1 MVNNIKNIYFLGIG
15 GIGMSALARYFNMQG
30 DKVFGYDKTR
40 TELTTSLENEG
51 ISIHYN
57 DLGKVAIKD
66 IDLVVYTPA
75 IPSDLQEYI
84 EFQKSGIRM
93 VKRAEILGEITKD
106 YFTIAVAGTHGKTTI
121 TSMVAHFLNESGIAV
136 NAFIGGIATNY
147 NSNLILNSDAK
158 IMVVEADEFDRSFL
172 HIHPDIAIISSMDAD
187 HLDIYDNKD
196 SLKESFYEFANN
208 IKAGGTLLLHDS
220 LEAPAIFKENI
231 AFYGENDGS
240 LNKLKAISVEE
251 GKQKFSVTNYSD
263 SFEISM
269 AGRHN
274 LLNATAAISVAKL
287 LEVKFNK
294 LHKSVANYKGVKRR
308 FELITKCDE
317 HILIDDYAHHPTEIK
332 AAIAATKEMYVGK
345 EITGIFQPHLFS
357 RTRDFADDFAKEL
370 SQLDQ
375 LVLLDIYP
383 AREKPIEGINS
394 QMLLD
399 MATNK
404 KKTLVSKE
412 KLSEYISQNSTE
424 VTLMMGAG
432 DINKLVIEI
441 SETLCK

>member
-1 MVNNIKNIYFLGIG
+1 
-15 GIGMSALARYFNMQG
+15 
-30 DKVFGYDKTR
+30 
-40 TELTTSLENEG
+40 
-51 ISIHYN
+51 
-57 DLGKVAIKD
+57 
-66 IDLVVYTPA
+66 
-75 IPSDLQEYI
+75 
-84 EFQKSGIRM
+84 
-93 VKRAEILGEITKD
+93 
-106 YFTIAVAGTHGKTTI
+106 
-121 TSMVAHFLNESGIAV
+121 
-136 NAFIGGIATNY
+136 
-147 NSNLILNSDAK
+147 
-158 IMVVEADEFDRSFL
+158 
-172 HIHPDIAIISSMDAD
+172 
-187 HLDIYDNKD
+187 
-196 SLKESFYEFANN
+196 
-208 IKAGGTLLLHDS
+208 
-220 LEAPAIFKENI
+220 
-231 AFYGENDGS
+231 
-240 LNKLKAISVEE
+240 
-251 GKQKFSVTNYSD
+251 
-263 SFEISM
+263 
-269 AGRHN
+269 

>member
-40 TELTTSLENEG
+40 TELTTSLEIEG

-57 DLGKVAIKD
+57 DLGKAAIKD

-147 NSNLILNSDAK
+147 NSNLILNSEAK

-220 LEAPAIFKENI
+220 LEAPANFNENI

-287 LEVKFNK
+287 LELEFNK

-308 FELITKCDE
+308 FELIAKCDE

-357 RTRDFADDFAKEL
+357 RTRDFANNFAKEL

>member
-57 DLGKVAIKD
+57 DLGKAAIKD

-147 NSNLILNSDAK
+147 NSNLILNSEAK

-220 LEAPAIFKENI
+220 LEAPANFNENI

-240 LNKLKAISVEE
+240 LNKLKTISVEE

-287 LEVKFNK
+287 LEVEFNK

-308 FELITKCDE
+308 FELIAKCDE

-357 RTRDFADDFAKEL
+357 RTRDFADNFAKEL